1 MKKLIGILFF
11 LLSGWL
17 AGQNFVFNP
26 MINPDPDLRELAG
39 VVLLNGKGL
48 VTSGLGYC
56 IFYNGNAWQHVGN
69 QSLGPISGIKKP
81 NNEIWV
87 MSSSY
92 NNLFTWN
99 TATEN
104 WQSYLSL
111 PSQILAG
118 TQIFF
123 AYEENKFYLCGRNS
137 SGYGKIIYYNGTSF
151 QEKTSD
157 YDYWYSALY
166 VKAENNVLLATN
178 KTTYYLSKLYRFDG
192 TSLLDL
198 YTFDDPSRGRP
209 RSICTH
215 DKNIF
220 FILTSEGDVYKW
232 GDDVKSMS
240 RIFSYPASD
249 MGKYA
254 GGIVAVDNNNIFT
267 YGKEGIRHINVS
279 TGVSSI
285 VYQLSYNSYINSASY
300 ENGRAFFVGSH
311 GVILEMLVV
320 NSVSEED
327 IASSFQIYP
336 NPTSDL
342 ITIDFPVFGI
352 DEKIIEIFDASGKL
366 IVKDS
371 FSSFN
376 HSIDVSGLTNG
387 LYIISLSDKDGRQIQ
402 KKFVKK

>member
-1 MKKLIGILFF
+1 MKNLIGILFF

-26 MINPDPDLRELAG
+26 MINPDPDLKG
-39 VVLLNGKGL
+39 ISSVVILNNKGL
-48 VTSGLGYC
+48 ANSNLGYC
-56 IFYNGNAWQHVGN
+56 IYYNGNIWQHVGN
-69 QSLGPISGIKKP
+69 QPLGPISGIKKP

-87 MSSSY
+87 MSASINS
-92 NNLFTWN
+92 FFVWN
-99 TATEN
+99 TIADV

-111 PSQILAG
+111 PPQISAG

-123 AYEENKFYLCGRNS
+123 AYEENKFYLCGQKD
-137 SGYGKIIYYNGTSF
+137 GYGKIFQYNGTSF

-166 VKAENNVLLATN
+166 VKAQNNVLLTTFN
-178 KTTYYLSKLYRFDG
+178 TTYYLSKLYRFNG
-192 TSLLDL
+192 ASLMDL
-198 YTFDDPSRGRP
+198 YTFDDINRGNP
-209 RSICTH
+209 KSICTY

-232 GDDVKSMS
+232 EDDVKGMS
-240 RIFSYPASD
+240 KIFSYPASD

-254 GGIVAVDNNNIFT
+254 NAIIAVDNNNIFT
-267 YGKEGIRHINVS
+267 YGKEGIRHINIS

-311 GVILEMLVV
+311 GVILEMLVI
-320 NSVSEED
+320 NSVSNEE
-327 IASSFQIYP
+327 INQAFRIYP
-336 NPTSDL
+336 NPTSDML
-342 ITIDFPVFGI
+342 NIDFPVFGI
-352 DEKIIEIFDASGKL
+352 DEKIVEIFDVSGKL

-376 HSIDVSGLTNG
+376 HSLDISGLTNG
-387 LYIISLSDKDGRQIQ
+387 IYVISLSDKDGRQIQ